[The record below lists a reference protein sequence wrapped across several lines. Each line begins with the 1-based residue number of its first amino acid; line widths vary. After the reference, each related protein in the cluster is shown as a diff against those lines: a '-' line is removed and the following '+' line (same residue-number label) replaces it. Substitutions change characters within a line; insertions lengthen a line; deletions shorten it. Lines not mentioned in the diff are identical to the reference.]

1 MMATRQNL
9 VVVGAGIAGL
19 ATAYFYKR
27 RFPERDVLIL
37 ERNGQGRGSTL
48 RSVGRGL
55 TGRSGG
61 HRMPGFE
68 ADHSQVVELLGER
81 AALDLYRE
89 TVRVSELTDE
99 RTTLTAIV
107 QGKSASSALTHWYWR
122 DCRACARPS
131 QLGTPL

>member
-1 MMATRQNL
+1 LKGALHPAAASHYRGLSAQSVVLSLWDSRPAALRAAKRRAVAMISEKQNL

-27 RFPERDVLIL
+27 RFPERDVLVL
-37 ERNGQGRGSTL
+37 ERNGPGRGSML

-68 ADHSQVVELLGER
+68 ADHKCGKPENSR
-81 AALDLYRE
+81 AQ
-89 TVRVSELTDE
+89 S
-99 RTTLTAIV
+99 
-107 QGKSASSALTHWYWR
+107 GS
-122 DCRACARPS
+122 CRRAQS
-131 QLGTPL
+131 H

>member
-1 MMATRQNL
+1 MISDRQNL

-27 RFPERDVLIL
+27 WFPERDVLVV
-37 ERNGQGRGSTL
+37 EQNGQGRGNVL

-55 TGRSGG
+55 SGRSGG

-89 TVRVSELTDE
+89 TVAFRSSRMKSSQKKRSRAVHGA
-99 RTTLTAIV
+99 AI
-107 QGKSASSALTHWYWR
+107 GS
-122 DCRACARPS
+122 
-131 QLGTPL
+131 